1 MYCLGNSI
9 GVVAGERYLF
19 AAAAALPVAWALE
32 MPVAHVLVAFSPGG
46 LETMIALGA
55 VLAVV
60 PGFVAACHIMRLV
73 VLSVLLPA
81 MLSRVAK
88 QEQRAAE

>member
-1 MYCLGNSI
+1 MAGSASGLSWDRLARIRLPRQWRGFLTWSVLG
-9 GVVAGERYLF
+9 
-19 AAAAALPVAWALE
+19 
-32 MPVAHVLVAFSPGG
+32 
-46 LETMIALGA
+46 LGA

>member
-1 MYCLGNSI
+1 
-9 GVVAGERYLF
+9 
-19 AAAAALPVAWALE
+19 
-32 MPVAHVLVAFSPGG
+32 
-46 LETMIALGA
+46 MIALGA

-81 MLSRVAK
+81 MLARVSRREK
-88 QEQRAAE
+88 HPAE